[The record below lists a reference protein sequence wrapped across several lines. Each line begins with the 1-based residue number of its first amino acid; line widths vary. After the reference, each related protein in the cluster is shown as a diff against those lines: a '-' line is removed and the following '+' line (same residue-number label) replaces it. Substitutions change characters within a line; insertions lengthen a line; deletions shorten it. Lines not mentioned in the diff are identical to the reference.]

1 MSTKA
6 KPKVS
11 LRRHSVSDDEADRR
25 DVEQRLATC
34 ERRLKKS
41 KEQAQ
46 RVLEYLRAL
55 KEPQPSVTGGTG
67 RGWRDPGTGTVKAEY
82 TGLMTRHG
90 PGSAILKKIGGGGR
104 TKRRRRGGRTK
115 RRRRGGRTKRRRR
128 GGRTKR
134 RRRGGRRRT
143 RRK

>member
-1 MSTKA
+1 MSTGSKQ
-6 KPKVS
+6 
-11 LRRHSVSDDEADRR
+11 LREGSVSDIESDRR
-25 DVEQRLATC
+25 SVEHRLATC
-34 ERRLKKS
+34 EKRLKKW

-46 RVLEYLRAL
+46 RVREYLRAL

-67 RGWRDPGTGTVKAEY
+67 RGWRNPGTGTVKAEY

-90 PGSAILKKIGGGGR
+90 PGSAILKQIGGGGR
-104 TKRRRRGGRTK
+104 TKRRRRGGRTR
-115 RRRRGGRTKRRRR
+115 RRRRGGLTKRRRR